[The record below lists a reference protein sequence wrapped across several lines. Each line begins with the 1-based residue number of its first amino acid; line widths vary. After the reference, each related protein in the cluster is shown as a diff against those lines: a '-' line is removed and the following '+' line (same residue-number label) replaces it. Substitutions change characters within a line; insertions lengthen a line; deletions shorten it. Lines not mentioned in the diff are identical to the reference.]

1 MSGITYPQ
9 NFIALVTDP
18 VNAGGI
24 GVYIGITIFVQFFM
38 VKKAYVVAP
47 DRCECKIVCSLLVWL
62 LVFSCQ
68 AVITSLLAIIP
79 LSHPVEEEA
88 TRLYTFLHGINTLVL
103 ALIAYKVIFDRKE
116 SSLSINGAIENVVQ
130 KMPGIRC
137 RLYKPRTWNTLDEG
151 ERFNE
156 LLYHF
161 LSRQEA
167 HDNLEEHPPQPK
179 QATPKKQK
187 EPVIKTRKP
196 DRKKDLQIQD
206 TPQDECEM
214 QHFLKEN
221 RSYVELK

>member
-1 MSGITYPQ
+1 M
-9 NFIALVTDP
+9 
-18 VNAGGI
+18 
-24 GVYIGITIFVQFFM
+24 
-38 VKKAYVVAP
+38 
-47 DRCECKIVCSLLVWL
+47 
-62 LVFSCQ
+62 
-68 AVITSLLAIIP
+68 P

-103 ALIAYKVIFDRKE
+103 ALIAHKVIFDRKE
-116 SSLSINGAIENVVQ
+116 SSLSITGAIENVVQ

-137 RLYKPRTWNTLDEG
+137 RLYKTRTWNTLDEG

-161 LSRQEA
+161 LSHQEA
-167 HDNLEEHPPQPK
+167 HDNPEEHPPQPE
-179 QATPKKQK
+179 QATPKKQR

-214 QHFLKEN
+214 QRLFKEN
-221 RSYVELK
+221 PSYVKLE